1 MVKIVSKNLSDNYNQ
16 KVLGHAKNSVTD
28 AYKTDSKWAIQK
40 PAAAEVTGDLIA
52 YKIADRITKTSKILQ
67 KNIQKHLHFYI
78 YISIYF
84 CIYIYIY
91 IYIHTYIH
99 MQYNI

>member
-1 MVKIVSKNLSDNYNQ
+1 MIKIVSKNLSDNYNQ
-16 KVLGHAKNSVTD
+16 EVLDHAKNSATD

-78 YISIYF
+78 YIYIYLYIHTY
-84 CIYIYIY
+84 IYIYIY
-91 IYIHTYIH
+91 IYIYSYAI
-99 MQYNI
+99 